1 MKNFFIFQ
9 LLFLLLLV
17 SCSNSKINVTSE
29 FKETKPRL
37 VALLPIK
44 STLDLRDARV
54 ALLEQQI
61 RSELKL
67 RGYTLVEEAVVKK
80 ICPTYDCKQVAKLFS
95 NYGISAYVQAEIE
108 SFSRNNFGLGFYN
121 TISGNI
127 KFFDRNGK
135 ELLKVARSE
144 KEKGGLL
151 FQSGQILQGLKE
163 QFNNSGDDAFNLLA
177 EKFSRELLQGV
188 PAYNNQ
194 AVGTDD
200 FAPSKLELV
209 SMDEI
214 KPQLYKICARSDS
227 GSLVNLVFKR
237 ERVSLKS
244 NPSGLFCRILWL
256 NDSALSNNKIF
267 IEARTAYGEVV
278 RKDLTF
284 IDEPVCLLDDKT
296 TLARIP
302 NKNELSLSIE
312 CKAKKEKVGVL
323 LYCQDVDK
331 ICSIKKLVI
340 YHSDS
345 EIGPYTKFI
354 EVNKLDKISLPKKP
368 LIKKY
373 LQVVTI
379 GKGENYSLP
388 VTLNLK

>member
-1 MKNFFIFQ
+1 MKKLFVSQIFF
-9 LLFLLLLV
+9 LLFLV
-17 SCSNSKINVTSE
+17 SCSNSKINVSSE

-37 VALLPIK
+37 IALLPIK

-54 ALLEQQI
+54 TLVEQQI

-67 RGYTLVEEAVVKK
+67 RGYTLVEDAVVRK
-80 ICPTYDCKQVAKLFS
+80 ICSTYDCPEVAKLFS

-121 TISGNI
+121 NISGNI
-127 KFFDRNGK
+127 KFLDRNGK

-177 EKFSRELLQGV
+177 EKFSRELLRGV
-188 PAYNNQ
+188 PAYDNQ
-194 AVGTDD
+194 AAGSDD
-200 FAPSKLELV
+200 LAPSKLELV

-214 KPQLYKICARSDS
+214 KPQLYKICARSS
-227 GSLVNLVFKR
+227 NGSLVNLVYKR
-237 ERVSLKS
+237 ERVSLKNNS
-244 NPSGLFCRILWL
+244 SGLFCRVLWL
-256 NDSALSNNKIF
+256 NDSALSDNKIF
-267 IEARTAYGEVV
+267 LEARTPYGDVV

-284 IDEPVCLLDDKT
+284 IDEPLCQFDDKT
-296 TLARIP
+296 TLTKIP

-312 CKAKKEKVGVL
+312 CKAKENKPGVL
-323 LYCQDVDK
+323 LFCQDSNK
-331 ICSIKKLVI
+331 TCAIKKLVI

-354 EVNKLDKISLPKKP
+354 EINKLDKFILPKQP
-368 LIKKY
+368 GLKKY
-373 LQVVTI
+373 FQIVTI
-379 GKGENYSLP
+379 GRGENYSLP
-388 VTLNLK
+388 FTLNLK